1 MKWGRMEVSIII
13 RTDSKMGQLN
23 FFMTHD
29 EILNEV
35 KQLIDSD
42 TFLLF
47 DGACFNLET
56 PFPMTELKEIENS
69 KRLIIWI
76 KNEIIQPKCSRKG
89 AGDYCDKFLFDNYYD
104 PIIEFDIEQIKDNLI
119 PASRLF
125 YKAGW
130 INDNA
135 LRVYH
140 RKQSNKI
147 VRQFKKRLQTF
158 ERLKPFYIS
167 NGVIDLLDKGY
178 EIELGDGGLR
188 LNNKTYNCLC

>member
-1 MKWGRMEVSIII
+1 
-13 RTDSKMGQLN
+13 MGQLN

-47 DGACFNLET
+47 NEAYFNTET
-56 PFPMTELKEIENS
+56 PFPITESSEIENS

-76 KNEIIQPKCSRKG
+76 KNEITQPKCSGKG
-89 AGDYCDKFLFDNYYD
+89 VGNYCDKFLFDYYYD
-104 PIIEFDIEQIKDNLI
+104 PIIEFDIEQIKGNLI
-119 PASRLF
+119 SASRLF
-125 YKAGW
+125 YKTGW
-130 INDNA
+130 ITDNE

-140 RKQSNKI
+140 TKQTNKI
-147 VRQFKKRLQTF
+147 IRQFKKRLQTF
-158 ERLKPFYIS
+158 EKLKPFYIS

-188 LNNKTYNCLC
+188 LNNRTYNRH